1 MNNEVLKENVRAIG
15 FVFARGGSKGVPGKN
30 IKPLDGKP
38 LIAYAI
44 ETGLACKELETVIV
58 STDDPEIAEV
68 AKAYGAEV
76 PFIRPTELASDT
88 ASEWLAWQH
97 AIDWV
102 RSNRGQFDIFMSMP
116 VTSPFRD
123 VVDVQAC
130 IRRLQENAE
139 TDIVITVRDAERSPY
154 FNMVSLN
161 EYGYANVVIQ
171 PDNVLSRRQDVPIV
185 YDVTTVAYAARPD
198 YIMQAN
204 KLFEGNVATVVVP
217 PERALDI
224 DTPYDFMLAEC
235 IARIQSGKLKI

>member
-1 MNNEVLKENVRAIG
+1 MRAEKHQENARVIG
-15 FVFARGGSKGVPGKN
+15 FIFARGGSKGVPGKN
-30 IKPLDGKP
+30 IKLLGGKP

-76 PFIRPTELASDT
+76 PFMRPMELATDT

-102 RSNRGQFDIFMSMP
+102 RSNRGAFDIFMSMP
-116 VTSPFRD
+116 VTSPFRA
-123 VVDVQAC
+123 VSDVQAC
-130 IRRLQENAE
+130 INTLRTNPE

-154 FNMVSLN
+154 FNMVTLDES
-161 EYGYANVVIQ
+161 GYAHVVIQ
-171 PDNVLSRRQDVPIV
+171 PDKVLSRRQDVPVV

-198 YIMQAN
+198 YIMKAK
-204 KLFEGNVATVVVP
+204 KLFEGNVRTVLVP
-217 PERALDI
+217 SERALDI

-235 IARIQSGKLKI
+235 IARIKSGEIKI